1 MPTTVDRMTKVPE
14 ADLVGLM
21 NDFREIDEA
30 DIVTAFVDNEGT
42 FTVES
47 TVIVA
52 DHPTDLPG
60 TPIVKIGKMSAF
72 WRPE

>member
-42 FTVES
+42 FTVEFDGHRRRPPDGS
-47 TVIVA
+47 AWDADSQSWQDVA
-52 DHPTDLPG
+52 L
-60 TPIVKIGKMSAF
+60 
-72 WRPE
+72 WRSE